1 VIYAKDLLAAGKDA
15 QLGDHLRQAIFIPGV
30 KKISDLMDQ
39 MQAEYKHLAI
49 VVDEFGHTLGLVT
62 LEDLV
67 EEIVGEIHDEYER
80 RK

>member
-1 VIYAKDLLAAGKDA
+1 
-15 QLGDHLRQAIFIPGV
+15 
-30 KKISDLMDQ
+30 

-49 VVDEFGHTLGLVT
+49 VVDEFGQTLGLVT

-80 RK
+80 KKT